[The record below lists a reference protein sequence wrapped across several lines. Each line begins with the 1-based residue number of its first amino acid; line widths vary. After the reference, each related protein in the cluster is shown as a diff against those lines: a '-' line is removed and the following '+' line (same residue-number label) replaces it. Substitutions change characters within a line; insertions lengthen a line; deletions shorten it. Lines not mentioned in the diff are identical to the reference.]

1 MSECFKH
8 IRVGTRKSPLAVTQ
22 TGEAVN
28 ILRTVLPQTQFELVE
43 AETIGDRDLTTD
55 LASSTVPDDF
65 FTRDLDVSQVAGD
78 LDITIH
84 SAKDLPAEMHP
95 ELTVAAL
102 LPARDIRDALVFG
115 KGFDEQ
121 RTPRIIGTSSPQ
133 RIEQIRR
140 LYPDITA
147 KPIRGAIHARLEQLD
162 AGKYDAVI
170 IAACAL
176 QRLGITERIGRFLPY
191 DPAPQQGRLAVVV
204 KQSNQKLI
212 SILSQLDVR
221 RNAGLVASI
230 GCPADPSM
238 MSDRVRSYLEAAD
251 IILHDRLI
259 PQEILDLY
267 ADKLE
272 SVGKTGHQPSL
283 PQSEIHYRLLQQA
296 EKGKLV
302 VRLHG
307 GDPGILGH
315 LGETLSFLADWNI
328 RAEVVPAVSASQV
341 AAARAKTSLT
351 HRDAGRS
358 ITFLTGHSLDQ
369 DPNFP
374 VPGPHQGHLAVYMGI
389 SQIATLQ
396 TRLTSAGWPLETSVI
411 IGERLGYK
419 DERILT
425 TSIENMT
432 GLHLNKPAVIL
443 VGPESYPAGSYT
455 LFTGTDTTPFIKH
468 GPLIHLPLIKLRNR
482 PIDER
487 VAHIKSDFEKWDG
500 VVLPSRFAV
509 KSFVEALMAFSD
521 IRALHGKKILAV
533 GPMTAEGLKSYGIKA
548 DATPNSFGG
557 IEALGKELAPEIAG
571 RYFYPC
577 SDTAPQEKRI
587 SAVREFG
594 IELNPQVF
602 YENHAVHYDTLPGL
616 HFDRVLFTSSSTV
629 QSYFKNFPNEHQAK
643 RTWLAVG
650 TSTLKTIQEL
660 GHQGVVL

>member
-1 MSECFKH
+1 
-8 IRVGTRKSPLAVTQ
+8 
-22 TGEAVN
+22 
-28 ILRTVLPQTQFELVE
+28 
-43 AETIGDRDLTTD
+43 
-55 LASSTVPDDF
+55 
-65 FTRDLDVSQVAGD
+65 
-78 LDITIH
+78 
-84 SAKDLPAEMHP
+84 MHP
-95 ELTVAAL
+95 ELTVAVITPHETFETL
-102 LPARDIRDALVFG
+102 WSG

-121 RTPRIIGTSSPQ
+121 RTPKIIGTSSPQ

-267 ADKLE
+267 TDKLE

-283 PQSEIHYRLLQQA
+283 PQSEIHYRLQQA
-296 EKGKLV
+296 EKGKGSS
-302 VRLHG
+302 R
-307 GDPGILGH
+307 DPGILGH

-432 GLHLNKPAVIL
+432 V
-443 VGPESYPAGSYT
+443 YT
-455 LFTGTDTTPFIKH
+455 SK
-468 GPLIHLPLIKLRNR
+468 NR
-482 PIDER
+482 PLSLLDPNPTLQA
-487 VAHIKSDFEKWDG
+487 VTHF
-500 VVLPSRFAV
+500 SREPTLHHSSNMAR
-509 KSFVEALMAFSD
+509 SFTCLLSNCAT
-521 IRALHGKKILAV
+521 
-533 GPMTAEGLKSYGIKA
+533 GP
-548 DATPNSFGG
+548 
-557 IEALGKELAPEIAG
+557 
-571 RYFYPC
+571 
-577 SDTAPQEKRI
+577 
-587 SAVREFG
+587 
-594 IELNPQVF
+594 
-602 YENHAVHYDTLPGL
+602 
-616 HFDRVLFTSSSTV
+616 
-629 QSYFKNFPNEHQAK
+629 
-643 RTWLAVG
+643 
-650 TSTLKTIQEL
+650 
-660 GHQGVVL
+660 